1 MTVSCGIVD
10 FHSFFFALTQKKN
23 VKKITD
29 AFRFKTANIELIPA
43 PEQHCADFLPHGSS
57 GDLQSC

>member
-10 FHSFFFALTQKKN
+10 FHSFFFCAYAEKN

-29 AFRFKTANIELIPA
+29 AFRFETANIEKNNI
-43 PEQHCADFLPHGSS
+43 Q
-57 GDLQSC
+57 QKKN

>member
-23 VKKITD
+23 VKKKSLM
-29 AFRFKTANIELIPA
+29 RFVFETANIEKNNI
-43 PEQHCADFLPHGSS
+43 Q
-57 GDLQSC
+57 QKKKII

>member
-29 AFRFKTANIELIPA
+29 AFPFETANIEKNNIQQKKINLVII
-43 PEQHCADFLPHGSS
+43 
-57 GDLQSC
+57 

>member
-10 FHSFFFALTQKKN
+10 FHSFFLALTQKKN

-29 AFRFKTANIELIPA
+29 AFRFETANIEKNNI
-43 PEQHCADFLPHGSS
+43 Q
-57 GDLQSC
+57 QKKN